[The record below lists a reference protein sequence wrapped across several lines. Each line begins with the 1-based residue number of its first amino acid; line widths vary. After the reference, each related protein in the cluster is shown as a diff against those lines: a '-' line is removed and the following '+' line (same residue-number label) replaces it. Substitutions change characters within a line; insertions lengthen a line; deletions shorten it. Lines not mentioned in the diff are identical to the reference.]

1 MRKLYD
7 QLLILI
13 SKVESDKFL
22 HCLLCLIFASFVAT
36 SILKVSTPIV
46 ATVLSVVLANVLI
59 IGKEMIDKKSYGLF
73 SKADIIWGEVGMI
86 LGILL
91 SLY

>member
-7 QLLILI
+7 QLLVLI

-36 SILKVSTPIV
+36 SILKISVPVV
-46 ATVLSVVLANVLI
+46 AIVLSVILSNSLI

-73 SKADIIWGEVGMI
+73 SAADIIWGEVGMI

>member
-22 HCLLCLIFASFVAT
+22 HCLLCLIFASFVTT
-36 SILKVSTPIV
+36 SILKISVPVV
-46 ATVLSVVLANVLI
+46 AIVLSVILSNSLI
-59 IGKEMIDKKSYGLF
+59 IGKEMIDKKSYRLF
-73 SKADIIWGEVGMI
+73 SAADIIWGEVGMI

>member
-7 QLLILI
+7 KLLILI

-22 HCLLCLIFASFVAT
+22 HCLLCLIFASFITT
-36 SILKVSTPIV
+36 SIIKISTPIV
-46 ATVLSVVLANVLI
+46 AAILSVILSNVLI

-73 SKADIIWGEVGMI
+73 STADVIWGEIGMI

>member
-1 MRKLYD
+1 MKKLYD

-36 SILKVSTPIV
+36 SILKISTPIV
-46 ATVLSVVLANVLI
+46 AIVLSIILSNALI
-59 IGKEMIDKKSYGLF
+59 IGKELIDKKSYGLF
-73 SKADIIWGEVGMI
+73 SKADIIWGEIGMI